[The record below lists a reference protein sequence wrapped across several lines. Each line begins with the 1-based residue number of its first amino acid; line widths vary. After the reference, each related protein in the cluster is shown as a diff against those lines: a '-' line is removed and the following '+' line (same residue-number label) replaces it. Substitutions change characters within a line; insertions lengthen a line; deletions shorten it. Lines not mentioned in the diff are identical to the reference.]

1 MVVKEIYKRHRDK
14 WILEALFRDLL
25 TWNRWWTKNRDW
37 DGYLCW
43 GSDPIPIGPE
53 TGKLDQRAIH
63 QLLGAKFESG
73 LDDSPMYDDVC
84 FDPRRNLMGLADVG
98 LMSLYIMDCRALAD
112 IAGILKEPAVEKE
125 LRDRAARYGRALETL

>member
-1 MVVKEIYKRHRDK
+1 M
-14 WILEALFRDLL
+14 
-25 TWNRWWTKNRDW
+25 
-37 DGYLCW
+37 
-43 GSDPIPIGPE
+43 
-53 TGKLDQRAIH
+53 DQRAIH

-125 LRDRAARYGRALETL
+125 LRDRAARYGRALETLWDEKTGLYLNKNLATGELSQRKSPDPVLSPAGQSAVSGKSGIG